1 MTNTASNAYA
11 FVGGGQNNTGA
22 GLFSFIGGGSNN
34 IANGTNSFV
43 GGGDLNTASGIYSSI
58 VAGRRS
64 KIESSHS
71 GAGVWADGQDRD
83 HNSRGE
89 HSCSLDFAS
98 GVYLRLPEFT
108 GSSSQIGNIGELKVS
123 GSGLYICTGI
133 NLWGRTFISTF

>member
-1 MTNTASNAYA
+1 VASANSSSVAAGFYNQA
-11 FVGGGQNNTGA
+11 KGGY
-22 GLFSFIGGGSNN
+22 SFIGGGS
-34 IANGTNSFV
+34 TNV
-43 GGGDLNTASGIYSSI
+43 ASGDYSSI
-58 VAGRRS
+58 VGGR
-64 KIESSHS
+64 KANIQQSHS

-98 GVYLRLPEFT
+98 GVYLRLPQFT